1 MQWCVVL
8 SLPLLNRPILTLSSQ
23 KTNCNPVKLRSVIE
37 WIQSSRTAHSIKD
50 LERVLPSV
58 ASINGMQVKVR
69 HVPISLRL
77 PSANA
82 PQDYIQALTDE
93 NKIRVEKIGSGNWY
107 WSFPSEEKKTR
118 EKALTEATLA
128 NQKAEA
134 VVQELRGKVAAAT
147 KQREE
152 DNNTGD
158 GESREELVQQH
169 GQLEDKV
176 EGLRNELAKYSDSDP
191 TELERKKEEL
201 ARSKE
206 AAQKWTDE
214 CLSMEAWLLRQG
226 INRDQLDDMKR
237 DWYGAEYDEENEG
250 LADCN

>member
-1 MQWCVVL
+1 M
-8 SLPLLNRPILTLSSQ
+8 

-58 ASINGMQVKVR
+58 ASINGMQVK
-69 HVPISLRL
+69 
-77 PSANA
+77 
-82 PQDYIQALTDE
+82 DYIQALTDE